1 MTGDHQRHPIP
12 AGDATVPTEEP
23 SQLLASLVR
32 HRATIL
38 LLLILLLGIGFLWG
52 STRFHGGS
60 TSKVFELLGAVLVP
74 AALVTF
80 LFELFLRETLMREMR
95 SELALS
101 LRNEL
106 GVWRHAEKAGFVR
119 AHEGFPLEY
128 VRNGLETAAT
138 QIRILANWLPDPIQI
153 EHALKTALQRGIP
166 VQIVLLDPESP
177 HAKAR
182 GRDLGYIDADAVPK
196 EIRSSIAELARF
208 VEEAPAMQN
217 IDLRLHAQTPT
228 HILFAWDNRL
238 VCGIFL
244 LGVHALQG
252 SFLEFSVK
260 HSGIG
265 RDLVVH
271 FDKLRSHAK
280 QLSLRRLDAKD

>member
-1 MTGDHQRHPIP
+1 LAIP
-12 AGDATVPTEEP
+12 AK
-23 SQLLASLVR
+23 LL
-32 HRATIL
+32 
-38 LLLILLLGIGFLWG
+38 
-52 STRFHGGS
+52 
-60 TSKVFELLGAVLVP
+60 ELLGTVLVP

-106 GVWRHAEKAGFVR
+106 GIWRQAEKAGFVR
-119 AHEGFPLEY
+119 AHAGFPLEY
-128 VRNGLETAAT
+128 VRNGLETAGT

-153 EHALKTALQRGIP
+153 EHSLQKALDRGTG
-166 VQIVLLDPESP
+166 VQIVLLDPDSP

-182 GRDLGYIDADAVPK
+182 GRDLGYVDAEAVPK

-208 VEEAPAMQN
+208 VEDAPAIRK
-217 IDLRLHAQTPT
+217 IDLRLHGQTPT

-244 LGVHALQG
+244 FGVHALQG
-252 SFLEFSVK
+252 SFLEFSVEE
-260 HSGIG
+260 SGIA
-265 RDLVVH
+265 RDLIVH
-271 FDKLRSHAK
+271 FDKLRGHSK
-280 QLSLRRLDAKD
+280 QLSLGRLNSKE